1 MLMRVKPVNWEVVVK
16 SLFACNKLLL
26 STPDKNLQRAVRLS
40 HVGVSG
46 DLTTPSKGI
55 CALLSSS
62 FPYVGQY
69 GCIHDQ
75 RPPFTRLREH
85 YTHAQALQTAFR
97 VPQRRARPPMWHRT
111 PSLPKLLSRHGPGHV
126 TMLRMRNV
134 QENAQ
139 ALLLEGRM
147 ETALTPTCN
156 SVAPGGAL
164 LPDTWETIVN
174 KLSLPPEC
182 KTLLLQ
188 AHTLAHTAGLS
199 TNVHMLL

>member
-1 MLMRVKPVNWEVVVK
+1 MRVKPVNWEAVVK
-16 SLFACNKLLL
+16 SLYASNILLL
-26 STPDKNLQRAVRLS
+26 STQDTKLQKAVRLS
-40 HVGVSG
+40 DVGVSG

-55 CALLSSS
+55 YALLSFS

-85 YTHAQALQTAFR
+85 YTHAEAMQTAFR
-97 VPQRRARPPMWHRT
+97 VPERRARPPMWHRT
-111 PSLPKLLSRHGPGHV
+111 PSFPKLLERHGLGHV

-147 ETALTPTCN
+147 ETALTPPATQ
-156 SVAPGGAL
+156 
-164 LPDTWETIVN
+164 W
-174 KLSLPPEC
+174 PPMGHC
-182 KTLLLQ
+182 FVTRGTPL
-188 AHTLAHTAGLS
+188 
-199 TNVHMLL
+199 